1 MVPIVE
7 KLVEEKDKVPNDVLN
22 VPGLIR
28 AATDATALIG
38 AANFKLNMWW
48 QDNIKPNWTKI
59 LHTCGQALCHL

>member
-28 AATDATALIG
+28 PATDATALIG
-38 AANFKLNMWW
+38 AANFKLNM
-48 QDNIKPNWTKI
+48 
-59 LHTCGQALCHL
+59 

>member
-1 MVPIVE
+1 MQSVLLKAVIPMVPIVE

-38 AANFKLNMWW
+38 AANFKMNM
-48 QDNIKPNWTKI
+48 
-59 LHTCGQALCHL
+59 